1 MTEAQK
7 LAIIRGAKVKL
18 EAIAEDF
25 NIGVGNANLHEWA
38 IKQELTSVRDQL
50 TYLIGEL

>member
-1 MTEAQK
+1 MTDNQK

-18 EAIAEDF
+18 EAIANGIETK
-25 NIGVGNANLHEWA
+25 GLAEEYH
-38 IKQELTSVRDQL
+38 KQELTSVRDQL